1 MRTFRTVHLLA
12 ASALLATT
20 LPGCSSEQVYNSG
33 QAWRRST
40 CEQMADREQ
49 RARCQQ
55 EADRSYDS
63 YKKESDKAG
72 AP

>member
-1 MRTFRTVHLLA
+1 MRTLPLLA
-12 ASALLATT
+12 VSALIATT
-20 LPGCSSEQVYNSG
+20 LPGCSSEQVYNTG

-40 CEQMADREQ
+40 CDQMADREQ

-63 YKKESDKAG
+63 FKKESDKASS
-72 AP
+72 P

>member
-1 MRTFRTVHLLA
+1 MRAFITVIALIASTLVA
-12 ASALLATT
+12 A
-20 LPGCSSEQVYNSG
+20 CSSDQVYNSG

-40 CEQMADREQ
+40 CDQMADREQ
-49 RARCQQ
+49 RDRCIK

-63 YKKESDKAG
+63 FKKESDKAA

>member
-1 MRTFRTVHLLA
+1 MRAFIIAIALA
-12 ASALLATT
+12 ATGLVAA
-20 LPGCSSEQVYNSG
+20 CSSDQIYNSG

-40 CEQMADREQ
+40 CDQMADREQ
-49 RARCQQ
+49 RDRCLK

-63 YKKESDKAG
+63 FKKEADKAA